1 MKTYLSEELFSDIDG
16 DPGNVLLTFPE
27 DIINSTGW
35 KEGDTLNIEVVDGC
49 LHITNIESAGG
60 A

>member
-1 MKTYLSEELFSDIDG
+1 MKTYLSEELFSDIAG

-49 LHITNIESAGG
+49 LHITKIESAGG